1 MGEVCPSKMKDF
13 PATPTRTAPTEGG
26 PNCASDYNSRYKE
39 IDITTARCEKPLS
52 EKEKRSMSPQ
62 QLNELQ
68 DAENELFE
76 AKLMHAWRLLKVAEQ
91 IPELREQA
99 LRTRA
104 RLLSPYHPIEE
115 LFVDVFC
122 NVQSLFAIRH
132 DCDLEEAAKRLLTD
146 EAIAKAD
153 ELYGEYV
160 Q

>member
-1 MGEVCPSKMKDF
+1 M
-13 PATPTRTAPTEGG
+13 T
-26 PNCASDYNSRYKE
+26 
-39 IDITTARCEKPLS
+39 
-52 EKEKRSMSPQ
+52 PQ

-122 NVQSLFAIRH
+122 NVQSLFGIVQH
-132 DCDLEEAAKRLLTD
+132 DCDLEEATRRLLTD

-153 ELYGEYV
+153 ELYGDYV